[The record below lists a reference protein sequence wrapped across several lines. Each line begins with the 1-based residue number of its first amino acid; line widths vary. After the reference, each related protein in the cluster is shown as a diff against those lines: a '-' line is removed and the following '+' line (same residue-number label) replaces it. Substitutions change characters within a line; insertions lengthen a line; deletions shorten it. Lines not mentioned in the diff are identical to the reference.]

1 MFGFASVGVNG
12 FLFMISIFSRPR
24 ARSFPMPSI
33 LMLLLALASFSVC
46 FAQDPNLHIYLA
58 YGQSNMSG
66 QGTVT
71 DADRVEDPR
80 FLVLRAAKHSNQ
92 NVGEFYPAAPPM
104 GHSQS
109 KVGIVD
115 IFGRKMVKELPDSI
129 KIAVANVAIGGQSI
143 DLFDKDRNTAY
154 VQNAKNKNDT
164 WWIQYLDEYGGDVY
178 KRLVEIGK
186 IAKEKGVIKGFL
198 FHQGEADYQMND
210 WPQRVKKVYDD
221 LIKDLGLDS
230 TKVPILVGELATTAA
245 GGDLGWRN
253 SAVAEAASLIPNG
266 HLISAEGCP
275 ALKEPSYT
283 LHFTRKGYEMFGE
296 RYAEKMLELLK
307 ASEPEPVKADTLVA
321 DTIVSVDTTAKSDTN
336 LVTADSTQEIAD
348 TTAIAPVV
356 PEKIS
361 ATGLAATSS
370 SKSTPRLFYD
380 EKRQKVFFKMEKGGK
395 TRLIDVSGSR

>member
-1 MFGFASVGVNG
+1 MKKFLPAYLVALCASMG
-12 FLFMISIFSRPR
+12 
-24 ARSFPMPSI
+24 
-33 LMLLLALASFSVC
+33 

-66 QGTVT
+66 QADVT
-71 DADRVEDPR
+71 AADRAEDPR
-80 FLVLRAAKHSNQ
+80 FLVLRAANHSNQ
-92 NVGEFYPAAPPM
+92 KVGEFYPAAPPM
-104 GHSQS
+104 GHSAS

-129 KIAVANVAIGGQSI
+129 KIAVANIAIGGQSI
-143 DLFDKDRNTAY
+143 DLFDKDRNKTY
-154 VQNAKNKNDT
+154 VQNAKNKGDT
-164 WWIQYLDEYGGDVY
+164 WWIQYLDEYGGDLY
-178 KRLVEIGK
+178 KRIVEMGK

-230 TKVPILVGELATTAA
+230 TQVPILVGELATTAA

-283 LHFTRKGYEMFGE
+283 LHFTRQGYETFGE

-307 ASEPEPVKADTLVA
+307 KAEPEVPAP
-321 DTIVSVDTTAKSDTN
+321 SDTA
-336 LVTADSTQEIAD
+336 VVAAPSD
-348 TTAIAPVV
+348 T
-356 PEKIS
+356 
-361 ATGLAATSS
+361 AATSADTVAVADS
-370 SKSTPRLFYD
+370 SVAADTSTTGIINSKSTELAITRYSSKNSGHLIYD
-380 EKRQKVFFKMEKGGK
+380 EKRRKVFFSVEKDGRK
-395 TRLIDVSGSR
+395 WLIDVTGGRNR

>member
-1 MFGFASVGVNG
+1 MKKFLPAYLVALCASMG
-12 FLFMISIFSRPR
+12 
-24 ARSFPMPSI
+24 
-33 LMLLLALASFSVC
+33 

-66 QGTVT
+66 QADVT
-71 DADRVEDPR
+71 DADRAEDPR
-80 FLVLRAAKHSNQ
+80 FLVLRAANHSNQ
-92 NVGEFYPAAPPM
+92 KVGEFYPAAPPM
-104 GHSQS
+104 GHSAS

-154 VQNAKNKNDT
+154 VQSAKNKGDT
-164 WWIQYLDEYGGDVY
+164 WWIQYLDEYGGDLY
-178 KRLVEIGK
+178 KRIVEMGK

-230 TKVPILVGELATTAA
+230 TQVPILVGELATTAA

-283 LHFTRKGYEMFGE
+283 LHFTRQGYETFGE

-307 ASEPEPVKADTLVA
+307 KAEPEVPPAADSSVTDTAQVAQADTAVA
-321 DTIVSVDTTAKSDTN
+321 ADSSAIVDTAT
-336 LVTADSTQEIAD
+336 VTADSS
-348 TTAIAPVV
+348 TTAFRN
-356 PEKIS
+356 
-361 ATGLAATSS
+361 
-370 SKSTPRLFYD
+370 SKSTELAITRYSSKNNGHLIYD
-380 EKRQKVFFKMEKGGK
+380 EKRRKVFVSVEKDGRK
-395 TRLIDVSGSR
+395 WLIDVTGGRNR

>member
-1 MFGFASVGVNG
+1 MNKVFPAILVAASVS
-12 FLFMISIFSRPR
+12 MS
-24 ARSFPMPSI
+24 
-33 LMLLLALASFSVC
+33 

-66 QGTVT
+66 QADVT
-71 DADRVEDPR
+71 AADRAEDPR
-80 FLVLRAAKHSNQ
+80 FLVLRAANHSNQ
-92 NVGEFYPAAPPM
+92 KVGEFYPAAPPM
-104 GHSQS
+104 GHSAS

-154 VQNAKNKNDT
+154 VQSAKNKGDT
-164 WWIQYLDEYGGDVY
+164 WWIQYLDEYGGDLY
-178 KRLVEIGK
+178 KRIVEMGK

-221 LIKDLGLDS
+221 LIKDLGLDP

-253 SAVAEAASLIPNG
+253 SAVAEAAGLIPNG

-283 LHFTRKGYEMFGE
+283 LHFTRKGYETFGE

-307 ASEPEPVKADTLVA
+307 KAEPEVPPAADSAKVDSSAADTAQVAQA
-321 DTIVSVDTTAKSDTN
+321 DTAKA
-336 LVTADSTQEIAD
+336 ADSTVSAAASD
-348 TTAIAPVV
+348 TATTAIRN
-356 PEKIS
+356 
-361 ATGLAATSS
+361 
-370 SKSTPRLFYD
+370 SKSTELAIRYSSKNKRHLFYD
-380 EKRQKVFFKMEKGGK
+380 EKRHKVFLRVEKNG
-395 TRLIDVSGSR
+395 RLWLIDVTGNRNR

>member
-1 MFGFASVGVNG
+1 MHK
-12 FLFMISIFSRPR
+12 SIFP
-24 ARSFPMPSI
+24 
-33 LMLLLALASFSVC
+33 ALVVAATVSLS

-66 QGTVT
+66 QADVT
-71 DADRVEDPR
+71 AADRAEDPR
-80 FLVLRAAKHSNQ
+80 FLVLRAANHSNQ
-92 NVGEFYPAAPPM
+92 KVGEFYPAAPPM
-104 GHSQS
+104 GHSAS

-129 KIAVANVAIGGQSI
+129 KIAVANIAIGGQSI
-143 DLFDKDRNTAY
+143 DLFDKDRNKAY
-154 VQNAKNKNDT
+154 VQNAKNKGDT
-164 WWIQYLDEYGGDVY
+164 WWIQYLDEYGGDLY
-178 KRLVEIGK
+178 KRIVEMGK

-210 WPQRVKKVYDD
+210 WPKRVKKVYDD

-275 ALKEPSYT
+275 ALKEPNYT
-283 LHFTRKGYEMFGE
+283 LHFTRKGYETFGE

-307 ASEPEPVKADTLVA
+307 KAEPEVPPVDTSAKDTAVAVADSSVKDSSVSVA
-321 DTIVSVDTTAKSDTN
+321 DTSKVAADTS
-336 LVTADSTQEIAD
+336 
-348 TTAIAPVV
+348 TTAIHN
-356 PEKIS
+356 
-361 ATGLAATSS
+361 
-370 SKSTPRLFYD
+370 SKSTELAIRYSSKNNGHLIYD
-380 EKRQKVFFKMEKGGK
+380 EKRHKVFISVEKNGRK
-395 TRLIDVSGSR
+395 WLIDVTGGRNR

>member
-1 MFGFASVGVNG
+1 MHK
-12 FLFMISIFSRPR
+12 SIFP
-24 ARSFPMPSI
+24 
-33 LMLLLALASFSVC
+33 ALVVAATVSLS

-66 QGTVT
+66 QADVT
-71 DADRVEDPR
+71 AADRAEDPR
-80 FLVLRAAKHSNQ
+80 FLVLRAANHSNQ
-92 NVGEFYPAAPPM
+92 KVGEFYHAAPPM
-104 GHSQS
+104 GHSAS

-143 DLFDKDRNTAY
+143 DLFDKDRNKAY
-154 VQNAKNKNDT
+154 VQNAKNKGDT
-164 WWIQYLDEYGGDVY
+164 WWIQYLDEYGGDLY
-178 KRLVEIGK
+178 KRIVEMGK

-210 WPQRVKKVYDD
+210 WPKRVKKVYDD

-275 ALKEPSYT
+275 ALKEPNYT
-283 LHFTRKGYEMFGE
+283 LHFTRKGYETFGE

-307 ASEPEPVKADTLVA
+307 KAEPEVPPVDTSAKDTAVAVADSSVKDSSVSVA
-321 DTIVSVDTTAKSDTN
+321 DTSVADTS
-336 LVTADSTQEIAD
+336 
-348 TTAIAPVV
+348 TTAIHN
-356 PEKIS
+356 
-361 ATGLAATSS
+361 
-370 SKSTPRLFYD
+370 SKSTELAIRYSSKNNGHLVYD
-380 EKRQKVFFKMEKGGK
+380 EKRHKVFISVEKNGRK
-395 TRLIDVSGSR
+395 WLIDVTGGRNR

>member
-1 MFGFASVGVNG
+1 MNK
-12 FLFMISIFSRPR
+12 FLPAYLVAFCVSMG
-24 ARSFPMPSI
+24 
-33 LMLLLALASFSVC
+33 

-66 QGTVT
+66 QADVT
-71 DADRVEDPR
+71 AADRAEDPR
-80 FLVLRAAKHSNQ
+80 FLVLRAANHSNQ
-92 NVGEFYPAAPPM
+92 KVGEFYPAAPPM
-104 GHSQS
+104 GHSAS

-143 DLFDKDRNTAY
+143 DLFDKDRNKAY
-154 VQNAKNKNDT
+154 VQNAKNKGDT
-164 WWIQYLDEYGGDVY
+164 WWIQYLDEYGGDLY
-178 KRLVEIGK
+178 KRIVEMGK

-210 WPQRVKKVYDD
+210 WPKRVKKVYDD

-283 LHFTRKGYEMFGE
+283 LHFTRQGYETFGE

-307 ASEPEPVKADTLVA
+307 KAEPEVPPVDTSTKDTAVAVADSSVKDSSVSVA
-321 DTIVSVDTTAKSDTN
+321 DTSVADTS
-336 LVTADSTQEIAD
+336 
-348 TTAIAPVV
+348 TTAIHN
-356 PEKIS
+356 
-361 ATGLAATSS
+361 
-370 SKSTPRLFYD
+370 SKSTELAIRYSSKNNGHLVYD
-380 EKRQKVFFKMEKGGK
+380 EKRHKVFISVEKNGRK
-395 TRLIDVSGSR
+395 WLIDVTGGRNR

>member
-1 MFGFASVGVNG
+1 MY
-12 FLFMISIFSRPR
+12 
-24 ARSFPMPSI
+24 RS
-33 LMLLLALASFSVC
+33 LLPAFVVAATVSLS

-66 QGTVT
+66 QADVT
-71 DADRVEDPR
+71 AADRAEDPR
-80 FLVLRAAKHSNQ
+80 FLVLRAANHSNQ
-92 NVGEFYPAAPPM
+92 KVGEFYPAAPPM
-104 GHSQS
+104 GHSAS

-129 KIAVANVAIGGQSI
+129 KIAVANIAIGGQSI
-143 DLFDKDRNTAY
+143 DLFDKDRNKTY
-154 VQNAKNKNDT
+154 VQNAKNKGDT
-164 WWIQYLDEYGGDVY
+164 WWIQYLDEYGGDLY
-178 KRLVEIGK
+178 KRIVEMGK

-210 WPQRVKKVYDD
+210 WPKRVKKVYDD

-283 LHFTRKGYEMFGE
+283 LHFTRQGYETFGE

-307 ASEPEPVKADTLVA
+307 KAEPEVPPVDTSAKNTAVAVADSSVKDSSVSVA
-321 DTIVSVDTTAKSDTN
+321 DTSKVAADTSKVVADT
-336 LVTADSTQEIAD
+336 S
-348 TTAIAPVV
+348 TTAIHN
-356 PEKIS
+356 
-361 ATGLAATSS
+361 
-370 SKSTPRLFYD
+370 SKSTELAIRYSSKNNGHLIYD
-380 EKRQKVFFKMEKGGK
+380 EKRHKVFISVEKNGRK
-395 TRLIDVSGSR
+395 WLIDVTGGRNR

>member
-1 MFGFASVGVNG
+1 MY
-12 FLFMISIFSRPR
+12 
-24 ARSFPMPSI
+24 RS
-33 LMLLLALASFSVC
+33 LLPAFVVAATVSLS

-66 QGTVT
+66 QADVT
-71 DADRVEDPR
+71 AADRAEDPR
-80 FLVLRAAKHSNQ
+80 FLVLRAANHSNQ
-92 NVGEFYPAAPPM
+92 KVGEFYPAAPPM
-104 GHSQS
+104 GHSAS

-129 KIAVANVAIGGQSI
+129 KIAVANIAIGGQSI
-143 DLFDKDRNTAY
+143 DLFDKDRNKTY
-154 VQNAKNKNDT
+154 VQNAKNKGDT
-164 WWIQYLDEYGGDVY
+164 WWIQYLDEYGGDLY
-178 KRLVEIGK
+178 KRIVEMGK

-210 WPQRVKKVYDD
+210 WPKRVKKVYDD

-283 LHFTRKGYEMFGE
+283 LHFTRKGYETFGE

-307 ASEPEPVKADTLVA
+307 KAEPEVPPVDTSAKDSAVAVADSSVKDSSVSVA
-321 DTIVSVDTTAKSDTN
+321 DTSVADTS
-336 LVTADSTQEIAD
+336 
-348 TTAIAPVV
+348 TTAIHN
-356 PEKIS
+356 
-361 ATGLAATSS
+361 
-370 SKSTPRLFYD
+370 SKSTELAIRYSSKNNGHLVYD
-380 EKRQKVFFKMEKGGK
+380 EKRHKVFISVEKNGRK
-395 TRLIDVSGSR
+395 WLIDVTGGRNK

>member
-1 MFGFASVGVNG
+1 MY
-12 FLFMISIFSRPR
+12 
-24 ARSFPMPSI
+24 RS
-33 LMLLLALASFSVC
+33 LLPAFVVAATVSLS

-66 QGTVT
+66 QADVT
-71 DADRVEDPR
+71 AADRAEDPR
-80 FLVLRAAKHSNQ
+80 FLVLRAANHSNQ
-92 NVGEFYPAAPPM
+92 KVGEFYPAAPPM
-104 GHSQS
+104 GHSAS

-129 KIAVANVAIGGQSI
+129 KIAVANIAIGGQSI
-143 DLFDKDRNTAY
+143 DLFDKDRNKTY
-154 VQNAKNKNDT
+154 VQNAKNKGDT
-164 WWIQYLDEYGGDVY
+164 WWIQYLDEYGGDLY
-178 KRLVEIGK
+178 KRIVEMGK

-210 WPQRVKKVYDD
+210 WPKRVKKVYDD

-275 ALKEPSYT
+275 ALKEPNYT
-283 LHFTRKGYEMFGE
+283 LHFTRKGYETFGE

-307 ASEPEPVKADTLVA
+307 KAEPEVPPVDTSAKDTAVAVADSSVKDSSVSVA
-321 DTIVSVDTTAKSDTN
+321 DTSKVAADTSKVVADT
-336 LVTADSTQEIAD
+336 S
-348 TTAIAPVV
+348 TTAIHN
-356 PEKIS
+356 
-361 ATGLAATSS
+361 
-370 SKSTPRLFYD
+370 SKSTELAIRYSSKNNGHLIYD
-380 EKRQKVFFKMEKGGK
+380 EKRHKVFISVEKNGQK
-395 TRLIDVSGSR
+395 WLIDVTGGRNR